1 MIPAAKTLL
10 EQRGKPVWLVPCT
23 VTQTS
28 PLLVTL
34 LGETNIPAVSIA
46 GASYSLG
53 AANALMTS
61 PGKPIILP
69 IGP

>member
-1 MIPAAKTLL
+1 MLPFTKSLL
-10 EQRGKPVWLVPCT
+10 EQQGKPMFLVPCT
-23 VTQTS
+23 VTQVS
-28 PLLVTL
+28 PLLVDM
-34 LGETNIPAVSIA
+34 LGGSSIPGVSIA

-53 AANALMTS
+53 AANALVTS

>member
-1 MIPAAKTLL
+1 MLPLTRSLL
-10 EQRGKPVWLVPCT
+10 EQQGKPIYLVPCT
-23 VTQTS
+23 VTQVS
-28 PLLVTL
+28 PLLVDI
-34 LGETNIPAVSIA
+34 LGTNVPGVSIA

-53 AANALMTS
+53 AANALLTS

>member
-1 MIPAAKTLL
+1 MLPFTRNQL
-10 EQRGKPVWLVPCT
+10 EQQAKPVYIVPCT

-28 PLLVTL
+28 PLLVSM
-34 LGETNIPAVSIA
+34 LGQDGIPGVSVA
-46 GASYSLG
+46 GATYSLG
-53 AANALMTS
+53 AANALLTS